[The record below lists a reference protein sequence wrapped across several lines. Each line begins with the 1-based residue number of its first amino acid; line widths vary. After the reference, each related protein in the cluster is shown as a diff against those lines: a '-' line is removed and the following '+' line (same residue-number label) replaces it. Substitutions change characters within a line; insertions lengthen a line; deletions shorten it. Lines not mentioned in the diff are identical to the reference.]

1 MKKFFLLFAVAG
13 MLVACG
19 GNEEK
24 KSGEDAAKKTEQPAN
39 DPKGAPE
46 APAQNDENVTV
57 EDEGEA
63 EYGYE
68 YGLDDEFANKAL
80 DAAYAAGELGNHDE
94 DYAYL
99 EGDDFDDKYDSG
111 LEYELDDDY
120 SDLYDEESDLY

>member
-1 MKKFFLLFAVAG
+1 MKKFFLLFAVAS

-46 APAQNDENVTV
+46 APVQNDENVTV

-68 YGLDDEFANKAL
+68 YGLGDEFANEAL
-80 DAAYAAGELGNHDE
+80 EAAYAAGELGNHDE
-94 DYAYL
+94 DYADL
-99 EGDDFDDKYDSG
+99 EGADYDYEYDEDFDD
-111 LEYELDDDY
+111 EYEEDFDDEY
-120 SDLYDEESDLY
+120 YM